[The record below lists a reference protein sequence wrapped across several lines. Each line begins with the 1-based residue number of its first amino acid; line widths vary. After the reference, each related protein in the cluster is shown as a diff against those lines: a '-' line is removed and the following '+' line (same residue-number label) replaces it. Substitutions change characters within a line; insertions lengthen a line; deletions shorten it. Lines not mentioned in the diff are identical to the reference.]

1 MDKKI
6 ILVFVVIILVF
17 LAVLIFVF
25 SNSSTLSQLT
35 GQNALE
41 TGVIAKNLNTPW
53 ALDFLPDG
61 SIIFTERA
69 GKVSVLQNNT
79 VKLVGTISV
88 SQISESGLMGV
99 AVDPEFS
106 QNKYIYVYYTY
117 GGVNR
122 VSRFVLNDQLANE
135 QVLLDNIPSSPIH
148 NGGRIKF
155 GPDGKLYVTTGD
167 AGNSNSA
174 QDINSLGGKILRL
187 NKDGTVPSDNPF
199 GNYVYSYGHR
209 DPQGLAWNNA
219 TGILYESEH
228 GATMNDEI
236 NIITKG
242 GNYGWPLYQ
251 GNSTSPGY
259 TAPVQVYTNFT
270 LAPSGIAFYQNKLYI
285 ACLKGTQIRKLT
297 LSNDGKTVIGQDT
310 LYTNFGRLRE
320 VVEYGGYLHITTS
333 NQDGRGVPQTG
344 DDKIIKIKV

>member
-1 MDKKI
+1 MDRKI
-6 ILVFVVIILVF
+6 ILVVVVIILVF
-17 LAVLIFVF
+17 LAVSVF
-25 SNSSTLSQLT
+25 FLSKPSLSSQSAD
-35 GQNALE
+35 QNVLE
-41 TGVIAKNLNTPW
+41 TGVLTENLNTPW

-61 SIIFTERA
+61 SMIFTERL
-69 GKVSVLQNNT
+69 GRVSVLQNKT

-88 SQISESGLMGV
+88 SQITESGLMGV
-99 AVDPEFS
+99 AVDPEFA
-106 QNKYIYVYYTY
+106 QNRFIYLYYTN
-117 GGVNR
+117 GAVNR
-122 VSRFVLNDQLANE
+122 VSRFVLNDQLTNE

-242 GNYGWPLYQ
+242 GNYGWPMYQ
-251 GNSTSPGY
+251 GNSTASGY
-259 TAPVQVYTNFT
+259 IAPLLVYTNFT
-270 LAPSGIAFYQNKLYI
+270 LAPSGIAFYQNTLYV
-285 ACLKGTQIRKLT
+285 AGLRGTQLRKIS
-297 LSNDGKTVIGQDT
+297 LSSDGRSIMGEEA

-320 VVEYGGYLHITTS
+320 VVERGGDLYITTS
-333 NQDGRGVPQTG
+333 NQDGRGIPQTG
-344 DDKIIKIKV
+344 DDKIIKIKI